1 MSDVLNSHPSSRQ
14 DNPAGKCDDSK
25 GHGSKKSAHAAV
37 HSCINYPLRRAV
49 NRHTWAGGRKGNHTQ
64 QIFMSSAS
72 KYAMCSPGVLGAAA
86 ARLQMAAW
94 RLPQLIMWAAK
105 HGEAVFQKT
114 MQRLRDQGK
123 YWLPLPSAQNISWH
137 EFNRPPTA
145 SNVCLDADGP
155 RTFFPEFS

>member
-1 MSDVLNSHPSSRQ
+1 
-14 DNPAGKCDDSK
+14 
-25 GHGSKKSAHAAV
+25 
-37 HSCINYPLRRAV
+37 
-49 NRHTWAGGRKGNHTQ
+49 
-64 QIFMSSAS
+64 
-72 KYAMCSPGVLGAAA
+72 MCSPGVLGTAA

-105 HGEAVFQKT
+105 HGEALFQKT

-145 SNVCLDADGP
+145 SSVCLDANRP
-155 RTFFPEFS
+155 HTFFPEFSKTYIEKSNNVFIDILLFKDNGQRQEREQVATLT